1 MIPRV
6 RGGLTTGPHVPV
18 HRQMGES
25 TVPMFTAED
34 EDDDEE
40 DEEEEE
46 DDEEEEEEEEE
57 GDGPASPFRIER
69 STRLEYSAEK
79 RLWAFAAPFC
89 LSTA

>member
-1 MIPRV
+1 
-6 RGGLTTGPHVPV
+6 
-18 HRQMGES
+18 MGES

-40 DEEEEE
+40 EEEEEEEEDDE

-57 GDGPASPFRIER
+57 EEDEGGGPASPFRIER

-79 RLWAFAAPFC
+79 RLWACPAPFC